1 MVGHAS
7 YSPNVSHTGAWG
19 SYLGGE
25 FRIDL
30 PKLTLPQG
38 NELGWLLAA
47 ERGHADFGNTTLG
60 DYALPSYTHW
70 RLGLTF
76 TYDALS
82 FDLSYH
88 DTSLTKENCFVHTGD
103 PAAAPGGI
111 VSLSNPDGLRSR
123 LCGQALVGTLSFEFN
138 ASKAK

>member
-1 MVGHAS
+1 MSRYDGVLPEA
-7 YSPNVSHTGAWG
+7 GAWG
-19 SYLGGE
+19 SYASGE
-25 FRIDL
+25 IRVDL

-38 NELGWLLAA
+38 NELDWLLAA
-47 ERGHADFGNTTLG
+47 ELGHADFGTTTLG

-70 RLGLTF
+70 RLGLAF
-76 TYDALS
+76 THDALS

-88 DTSLTKENCFVHTGD
+88 DSNLSKEDCFVLTGD
-103 PAAAPGGI
+103 PAATPGGI
-111 VSLSNPDGLRSR
+111 ATLSNPNGLRSR